1 MSTSVLKALPGKLD
15 IKRHSPS
22 ILYVRSKALLLLLL
36 IHCLLLL
43 FCVCSLFCYAILFVL
58 SIFAISLIGCFTLI
72 VYLAFCDC
80 YYSVAL
86 PYGAVDF
93 VGLLCVVVV
102 FPYHTRLL
110 FCGRCVTSH
119 KLNVIIKT
127 IVIMMN
133 KSVVT

>member
-1 MSTSVLKALPGKLD
+1 MFLVLLCNTFCPFYFCNQLD
-15 IKRHSPS
+15 WDERDS
-22 ILYVRSKALLLLLL
+22 
-36 IHCLLLL
+36 
-43 FCVCSLFCYAILFVL
+43 
-58 SIFAISLIGCFTLI
+58 CFTLI

-86 PYGAVDF
+86 PYGAVNF